1 MANAQIV
8 QHLQPGGI
16 ESLAL
21 NLLDSHPEDWLIALE
36 GKKVDALRAWP
47 RLQRYTERL
56 IFLEKPP
63 KISPSTLFQLMRCF
77 KEHGINSIHTH
88 HIGPYLYGAI
98 AARSAGITKH
108 VHTEHD
114 GWHLQNAK
122 HSGIQRVLNQLFKP
136 TLVADA
142 MHVARMVQETT
153 GASSQIIYNGVDTST
168 FTPCSSLMQRTR
180 LRHRFGMDESK
191 VWIGSAGRLEIVKG
205 HADLIR
211 ALALLPEIFHLVI
224 AGTGSE
230 LENLQG
236 LSQSLKIEHRVK
248 FVGHLDNTVDF
259 YRTLDIF
266 CLPSLNEGFP
276 LAPLEAQACNIR
288 AVVTEVGGSIETLC
302 PVTGISTP
310 SQDPIAL
317 AKALT
322 EQYLSD
328 PDVKP
333 RAFVQENFSLT
344 GMTSAYR
351 QLLSA

>member
-36 GKKVDALRAWP
+36 GRKVDALRSWP
-47 RLQRYTERL
+47 RLQRYAERL
-56 IFLEKPP
+56 IFLEKPQN
-63 KISPSTLFQLMRCF
+63 ISPSTLIQLMRSL
-77 KEHGINSIHTH
+77 KQHDINSIHTH

-142 MHVARMVQETT
+142 MHVARMVEEAT
-153 GASSQIIYNGVDTST
+153 GASSQIIYNGVDTAT
-168 FTPCSSLMQRTR
+168 FTPCSSPIQRAH
-180 LRHRFGMDESK
+180 LRSCFCMNESK
-191 VWIGSAGRLEIVKG
+191 VWIGSAGRLETVKG
-205 HADLIR
+205 HADLLR
-211 ALALLPEIFHLVI
+211 ALALMPDIFHVAI
-224 AGTGSE
+224 AGSGSE
-230 LENLQG
+230 LENLIQLCQTLG
-236 LSQSLKIEHRVK
+236 IENRVL
-248 FVGHLDNTVDF
+248 FLGHLDNTADF
-259 YRTLDIF
+259 YRALDIF

-276 LAPLEAQACNIR
+276 LAPLEAQACNVR
-288 AVVTEVGGSIETLC
+288 AVVTNVGGSIEALC
-302 PVTGISTP
+302 PITGLSCP
-310 SQDPIAL
+310 SKNPAAL

-322 EQYLSD
+322 EQYLSN
-328 PDVKP
+328 PDIQP
-333 RAFVQENFSLT
+333 RNFVQENFSLA
-344 GMTSAYR
+344 GMTSAYN